1 MVFKDLPSSKSVVL
15 TLGLRAIGQHQH
27 GNCPFSMS
35 FDWLKP
41 LGSGRSG
48 VHLMYWT
55 AQLYP
60 SPSHRGICALGTS
73 FPPDPGYR
81 SGRGRW

>member
-15 TLGLRAIGQHQH
+15 ILGLRAIGQHQH

-48 VHLMYWT
+48 VHLIYWT
-55 AQLYP
+55 AQLCP
-60 SPSHRGICALGTS
+60 ILPTEAFVPWVPS
-73 FPPDPGYR
+73 FPLI
-81 SGRGRW
+81 